1 MKKSSIFKR
10 REINQL
16 SDPTFAPFGN
26 DDLNMLQYGSRLEV
40 RLFYSEY
47 QLGFH
52 LSFLLRTQSGIHDP
66 VACLF
71 FSACRISSCQGSA
84 FTCDLSQHHWH
95 LNMLKLSSARQSNRS
110 KRGPSELHGIPW
122 TSSISLLLLSSA
134 FYILSLGILMGQL
147 MS

>member
-84 FTCDLSQHHWH
+84 FTCDLSQHH
-95 LNMLKLSSARQSNRS
+95 
-110 KRGPSELHGIPW
+110 
-122 TSSISLLLLSSA
+122 
-134 FYILSLGILMGQL
+134 
-147 MS
+147 